1 MPDSFA
7 KLPPALSPLAERIR
21 IGVLLAIFLGL
32 LAVIAALSLDVRSRL
47 AALKQADS
55 DNGQWVIM
63 QTEVEV
69 LRLRYAVRS
78 ALSAP
83 GSVVEM
89 AEVRRWFDVLY
100 SRMNLLR
107 RSTLYTEFTRQ
118 PENAAQLAQMFAL
131 MDSWLP
137 AIDGP
142 DSALAQA
149 LPQIRDDG
157 VILHD
162 LARSLSLSAL
172 QVFAA
177 TTDATRDKISDTLVR
192 LAVTTATL
200 ILLLGVL
207 AIVLAQ
213 TYRHARQQAE
223 QNLVTGRRLQ
233 LIIATSPDAILVTTR
248 EGLCVEFNPAA
259 EAIFGIER
267 LAMLGR
273 RALPVLFPP
282 ERQRETQQTLDRA
295 IAASVATG
303 PQRFELEGLRA
314 DGSRFPMEVSLAV
327 RDLEMGGIV
336 VAFLRNISARKAAEQ
351 ALAEAL
357 EKSRAGEKAKAEFL
371 AVMSHEMR
379 TPLNG
384 LIGSLDLMHDTTL
397 SPEQAHLLKVMQ
409 ASGDILLGHV
419 NSVLD
424 IARAEAGEIS
434 LADTPFDL
442 DQVIEGVIDNQF
454 GLASRKGCTITH
466 KALTGPLGIVR
477 GDPMRVGQIL
487 LNLVGNAVKFT
498 EDGAIIIESERL
510 SPKAV
515 GGRPGMVEFRI
526 IDTGIGI
533 APEDQARIFEDFETL
548 DSSYGR
554 AAGGTGLGL
563 GIVRRLTRAMGGE
576 IGVESE
582 PGKGSVFWLRLPL
595 RPASLP
601 PELGPA
607 EGAPA
612 PSALVPKTAKG
623 AGSARARKTA
633 RTQAPRRVLV
643 VEDNEINR
651 FLLRRFLE
659 DAGHKV
665 TEAKD
670 GEEGV
675 ALAARQ
681 HFDVVITDI
690 SMPRMDGIEATR
702 LIRAGD
708 GPSARARIV
717 ALTAHALP
725 DEVARFR
732 AAGMEACLAKPV
744 DRVALLAEIA
754 AAPVGEAAVPAALN
768 QHSSER
774 DPEEDHR
781 AKPEAPGS
789 QSLHKPRATKVI
801 DPGPLRDLYQELGP
815 EVARGLMERL
825 LTEGDSTIP
834 FCAAPNPPTTERAAL
849 AHRLAGSCAAF
860 GATSLGAAL
869 IAYETAIARGQIGRA
884 EMLSAGLPEIWA
896 RTRAALSEGD
906 WG

>member
-7 KLPPALSPLAERIR
+7 KLSPALSPRAERIR
-21 IGVLLAIFLGL
+21 IGVLLAVFLGL
-32 LAVIAALSLDVRSRL
+32 LVVIAALSLDVRGRL

-142 DSALAQA
+142 DSALAQL
-149 LPQIRDDG
+149 LPQMRDDG
-157 VILHD
+157 IVLHD

-207 AIVLAQ
+207 AIVLAK

-282 ERQRETQQTLDRA
+282 ERQSETQQTLDRA

-314 DGSRFPMEVSLAV
+314 DGGRFPMEVSLAV
-327 RDLEMGGIV
+327 RDLEVGGIV
-336 VAFLRNISARKAAEQ
+336 VAFLRNISARKAAER

-397 SPEQAHLLKVMQ
+397 SAEQAHLLKVMQ

-466 KALTGPLGIVR
+466 TALTGPLGIVR

-548 DSSYGR
+548 DTSYGR
-554 AAGGTGLGL
+554 AASGTGLGL

-582 PGKGSVFWLRLPL
+582 PGEGSVFWLRLPL

-601 PELGPA
+601 QELGPA
-607 EGAPA
+607 QDAA
-612 PSALVPKTAKG
+612 PSAPVPETARRS
-623 AGSARARKTA
+623 GSARRRKTG
-633 RTQAPRRVLV
+633 QAQPSRRVLV

-659 DAGHKV
+659 DDGHKV
-665 TEAKD
+665 TEARD

-675 ALAARQ
+675 ALAEKQ
-681 HFDVVITDI
+681 QFDVVITDI

-702 LIRAGD
+702 LIRAGG

-744 DRVALLAEIA
+744 DRAALLAEIA
-754 AAPVGEAAVPAALN
+754 AAPVGDAAAPEGA
-768 QHSSER
+768 
-774 DPEEDHR
+774 DPQ
-781 AKPEAPGS
+781 ATQAPP
-789 QSLHKPRATKVI
+789 KPRASKVI

-815 EVARGLMERL
+815 EIARGLMERL

-869 IAYETAIARGQIGRA
+869 IAYETAIARGQIERA

-896 RTRAALSEGD
+896 RTRAALSEGN